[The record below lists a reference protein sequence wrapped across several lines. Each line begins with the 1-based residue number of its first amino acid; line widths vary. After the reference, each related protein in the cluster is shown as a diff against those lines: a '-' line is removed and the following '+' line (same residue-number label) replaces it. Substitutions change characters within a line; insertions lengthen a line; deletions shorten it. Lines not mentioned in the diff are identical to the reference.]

1 MAETEACLGYKNGCT
16 CRACQWRE
24 CGNYA
29 VGNALDPELEK
40 EGIMELYI
48 SIWKLFFKFV
58 FLRYCP
64 ETDSFR
70 YISCFIQ
77 LGKRRWALNLI
88 KEYDWKGLKFQIDLP
103 LFHITN
109 RMMVRVVSNRAIP
122 VITGNILWKELKG
135 R

>member
-1 MAETEACLGYKNGCT
+1 MAETEKCIGYKNKCQCED
-16 CRACQWRE
+16 CRKRDSLH
-24 CGNYA
+24 YA
-29 VGNALDPELEK
+29 FGVAVDPELEK

-77 LGKRRWALNLI
+77 LG
-88 KEYDWKGLKFQIDLP
+88 
-103 LFHITN
+103 
-109 RMMVRVVSNRAIP
+109 
-122 VITGNILWKELKG
+122 
-135 R
+135 